1 MIRENMFMQI
11 HELWQYPV
19 KGFGGNQMHLAKL
32 QQGGYFPNDRQFA
45 ISIGDEK
52 TAAAGDGI
60 WFRKAH
66 FLQLMS
72 HELLAEYS
80 CRYDGDAANPR
91 LELLHHGTICLSID
105 PAEPTDC
112 QRFEDFF
119 FTLLGSKLPGK
130 PRLMTMKHQAY
141 SDQSTALISIASNAS
156 LDAFAEATNTKPDSR
171 RFRINIIIDGNTPF
185 AEEALIGRT
194 LRCGDALLLV
204 KESVGRCAAINVD
217 PATAKRNQEDYV
229 RFMKAHFGHSNL
241 GIFAEVINGGMIRV
255 SDKFQPA

>member
-1 MIRENMFMQI
+1 MQI

-19 KGFGGNQMHLAKL
+19 KGFGGNQMPLAKL

-45 ISIGDEK
+45 ISIGGKK
-52 TAAAGDGI
+52 TATASDGK

-80 CRYDGDAANPR
+80 CRYDDAPNPR
-91 LELLHHGTICLSID
+91 LDLLQHDAICLSID
-105 PAEPTDC
+105 PAQPADC

-119 FTLLGSKLPGK
+119 FTLLGSKLRGK

-171 RFRINIIIDGNTPF
+171 RFRINIIIDGDTPF
-185 AEEALIGRT
+185 AEEGLIGTT

-204 KESVGRCAAINVD
+204 KEAVGRCAAINVD
-217 PATAKRNQEDYV
+217 PTTAKRNPEDYV
-229 RFMKAHFGHSNL
+229 RFMKAHFGQSNL
-241 GIFAEVINGGMIRV
+241 GIFAEVINGGVIRV
-255 SDKFQPA
+255 GDRLQPA

>member
-1 MIRENMFMQI
+1 MVQGNISVQI
-11 HELWQYPV
+11 HQLWQYPV
-19 KGFGGNQMHLAKL
+19 KGFGGNQMPLAKL

-52 TAAAGDGI
+52 TATASDGT

-72 HELLAEYS
+72 HDLLAEYS
-80 CRYDGDAANPR
+80 CRYDDAANPK
-91 LELLHHGTICLSID
+91 LELLHHGVTCLSID
-105 PAEPTDC
+105 PAEPADC

-119 FTLLGSKLPGK
+119 FTLLGSKLRGK

-141 SDQSTALISIASNAS
+141 SDQSTALISIASQAS
-156 LDAFAEATNTKPDSR
+156 LDAFAQATNTKPDSR
-171 RFRINIIIDGNTPF
+171 RFRINIIIDGGAPF
-185 AEEALIGRT
+185 AEEGLIGKT

-204 KESVGRCAAINVD
+204 KEPVGRCAAINVD
-217 PATAKRNQEDYV
+217 PATAKRNPDDYV

-241 GIFAEVINGGMIRV
+241 GIFAEVINGGIIRLG
-255 SDKFQPA
+255 DRFQPA

>member
-1 MIRENMFMQI
+1 MQI
-11 HELWQYPV
+11 HQLWHFPV
-19 KGFGGNQMHLAKL
+19 KGFGGSQMPLAKL
-32 QQGGYFPNDRQFA
+32 QKRGYFPNDRQFA
-45 ISIGDEK
+45 ISTGSKK
-52 TAAAGDGI
+52 TAAARNGT
-60 WFRKAH
+60 WFSKAH

-80 CRYDGDAANPR
+80 CRYDDANPR
-91 LELLHHGTICLSID
+91 LELLHHGVICLSID
-105 PAEPTDC
+105 PALPNDC

-119 FTLLGSKLPGK
+119 FTLLGSKLHGK

-156 LDAFAEATNTKPDSR
+156 IDAFADATNTKPDSR
-171 RFRINIIIDGNTPF
+171 RFRVNIVIDGDTPF
-185 AEEALIGRT
+185 AEETLIGTT

-217 PATAKRNQEDYV
+217 PATAKRNSEDYV

-241 GIFAEVINGGMIRV
+241 GIFAEVINGGVISVGDRL
-255 SDKFQPA
+255 QPT

>member
-1 MIRENMFMQI
+1 MQI
-11 HELWQYPV
+11 HQLWHFPV
-19 KGFGGNQMHLAKL
+19 KGFGGSQMPLAKL
-32 QQGGYFPNDRQFA
+32 RQRGYFPNDRQFA
-45 ISIGDEK
+45 ISIGSEK
-52 TAAAGDGI
+52 TAAAKNGT

-80 CRYDGDAANPR
+80 CRYDDANPR
-91 LELLHHGTICLSID
+91 LELLYHGATCLSID
-105 PAEPTDC
+105 PAQPTDC

-119 FTLLGSKLPGK
+119 FTLLGSNLRGK

-156 LDAFAEATNTKPDSR
+156 IDAFADATNTKPDSR
-171 RFRINIIIDGNTPF
+171 RFRVNISSDGDTPF
-185 AEEALIGRT
+185 AEETLIGTT

-204 KESVGRCAAINVD
+204 KEPVGRCAAINVD
-217 PATAKRNQEDYV
+217 PATAKRNSEDYV

-241 GIFAEVINGGMIRV
+241 GIFAEVINGGIISVGDRL
-255 SDKFQPA
+255 QPT

>member
-1 MIRENMFMQI
+1 MQI
-11 HELWQYPV
+11 HQLWQYPV
-19 KGFGGNQMHLAKL
+19 KGFGGNQMPLAKL

-45 ISIGDEK
+45 ISTGGEK
-52 TAAAGDGI
+52 TAAASDGT

-80 CRYDGDAANPR
+80 CRYDDAANPK

-105 PAEPTDC
+105 PAQPADC
-112 QRFEDFF
+112 QRFENYF
-119 FTLLGSKLPGK
+119 FTLLGTKLRGK

-141 SDQSTALISIASNAS
+141 SDQSTALISIASNTS

-171 RFRINIIIDGNTPF
+171 RFRINIIIDGEMPF
-185 AEEALIGRT
+185 AEDNLIGKT

-204 KESVGRCAAINVD
+204 KKSVGRCTAINVD
-217 PATAKRNQEDYV
+217 PATAKRSPDDYV

-241 GIFAEVINGGMIRV
+241 GIFAEVINGGMIKIGDRL
-255 SDKFQPA
+255 QPA

>member
-1 MIRENMFMQI
+1 MQI

-19 KGFGGNQMHLAKL
+19 KGLGGNQMPLAKL

-45 ISIGDEK
+45 ISIGGKK
-52 TAAAGDGI
+52 TTTASDGT

-80 CRYDGDAANPR
+80 CRYDDAANPK

-105 PAEPTDC
+105 PAQPADC
-112 QRFEDFF
+112 QRFENFF
-119 FTLLGSKLPGK
+119 FTLLGSKLRGK

-141 SDQSTALISIASNAS
+141 SDQSTALISIASNTS

-171 RFRINIIIDGNTPF
+171 RFRINIIIDGDTPF
-185 AEEALIGRT
+185 AEEGLIGKT

-204 KESVGRCAAINVD
+204 KEAVGRCAAINVD
-217 PATAKRNQEDYV
+217 PATAKRNPEDYV

-241 GIFAEVINGGMIRV
+241 GIFAKVINGGIIRV
-255 SDKFQPA
+255 GDRLQPA

>member
-1 MIRENMFMQI
+1 MQI
-11 HELWQYPV
+11 HQLWQYPV
-19 KGFGGNQMHLAKL
+19 KGFGGNQMPLAKL

-52 TAAAGDGI
+52 TAAASDGT

-80 CRYDGDAANPR
+80 CRYDDAANPK
-91 LELLHHGTICLSID
+91 LELLHHGTTCLSID
-105 PAEPTDC
+105 PAEPADC

-119 FTLLGSKLPGK
+119 FTLLGSKLRGK

-171 RFRINIIIDGNTPF
+171 RFRINIIIDGDTPF
-185 AEEALIGRT
+185 AEEGFDWQNIT
-194 LRCGDALLLV
+194 LW
-204 KESVGRCAAINVD
+204 
-217 PATAKRNQEDYV
+217 
-229 RFMKAHFGHSNL
+229 
-241 GIFAEVINGGMIRV
+241 
-255 SDKFQPA
+255 